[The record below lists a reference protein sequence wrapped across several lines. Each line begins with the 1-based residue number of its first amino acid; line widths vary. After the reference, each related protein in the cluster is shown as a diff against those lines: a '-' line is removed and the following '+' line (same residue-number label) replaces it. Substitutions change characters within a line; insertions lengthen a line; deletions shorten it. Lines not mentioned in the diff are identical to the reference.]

1 MTQSGNP
8 LQVPPELL
16 PLIEKRSGK
25 DRRSG
30 RDRRRLS
37 RVDRIESAIK
47 ALNGV
52 LHDRRSGVDR
62 RSGKDRRKQNS

>member
-1 MTQSGNP
+1 MAKSDNSLP
-8 LQVPPELL
+8 VPPELL

-37 RVDRIESAIK
+37 RVDRIDAAIK
-47 ALNGV
+47 ALDGV
-52 LHDRRSGVDR
+52 LHDRRSGRDR
-62 RSGKDRRKQNS
+62 RSGKDRRKQNR